1 MCSHEAL
8 QLYLTAFLIPCLT
21 VASLFNSAF
30 HSLCMLTALVLSVVL
45 VLRCIQATRQLT
57 DTVLTIVSASISQVN
72 LSVVP
77 S

>member
-1 MCSHEAL
+1 
-8 QLYLTAFLIPCLT
+8 
-21 VASLFNSAF
+21 
-30 HSLCMLTALVLSVVL
+30 MLTALVLSVVL